1 MLDGVSKLLGRFL
14 KRSNDGAAGGRR
26 WRGFIEQPSALLS
39 IHADRAVI
47 LRRARA
53 LYANTAIGRSAVDG
67 WVSALVGSGIKVQSS
82 IADPTLRGR
91 ISAGFERWT
100 DDADADD
107 VTDFYGL
114 QVLVATLLVRDGEA
128 FVLMVPMTDGR
139 LQLKVLDAD
148 QVDSSYTRE
157 SVAQNGNVIV
167 QGVEID
173 ARGRTVAYHVRKQN
187 PGLPIV
193 TGIETVRVPAE
204 QMLHI
209 FRRDTAGQLRGM
221 SWLAPCLLK
230 IRDYDDATDAQIMRQ
245 KVGALLAGVIV
256 NPEGTGSPFE
266 GESSGN
272 GVLDGGLEPGTLKV
286 LSNPGQDVRFTTP
299 PAIGADAI
307 DFLKLELREIASAL
321 GLPASV
327 LTGDLTEANFSSMR
341 VGLIEFRRRAE
352 TLQHS
357 VISFQLLRPVFR
369 RWLALEIMAGRLQ
382 IPGFLRDPDSF
393 MAMKAI
399 PPHNAWLDPLK
410 DVKAE
415 REAIAGGLI
424 SRRESVASR
433 GYDIEQVDQEIADDN
448 ERAKRLGLVFD
459 APPPDRTIEVAA
471 T

>member
-1 MLDGVSKLLGRFL
+1 MIKFIARIV
-14 KRSNDGAAGGRR
+14 RSIRTRSYDGAAGGRR
-26 WRGFIEQPSALLS
+26 WRGFNEQPSALLS
-39 IHADRAVI
+39 IHADRATI
-47 LRRARA
+47 LRRGRA
-53 LYANTAIGRSAVDG
+53 LYANAAIGRSAVDG
-67 WVSALVGSGIKVQSS
+67 WVSALVGSGIKVQSA
-82 IADPTLRGR
+82 IAEPSLRGR
-91 ISAGFERWT
+91 ISAAFERWT
-100 DDADADD
+100 DDADTDD

-114 QVLVATLLVRDGEA
+114 QAQVATLLVRDGEA
-128 FVLMVPMTDGR
+128 FVLMVLTDEK

-148 QVDSSYTRE
+148 QIDSSHTRA
-157 SVAQNGNVIV
+157 SVARDGNVIV

-193 TGIETVRVPAE
+193 TGIETVRVPTE

-221 SWLAPCLLK
+221 SWLAPVLLK
-230 IRDYDDATDAQIMRQ
+230 IRDYDDTTDAQIMRQ
-245 KVGALLAGVIV
+245 KVGALMAGVVV

-266 GESSGN
+266 GGSSGN
-272 GVLDGGLEPGTLKV
+272 GILDGGLEPGTLKV

-307 DFLKLELREIASAL
+307 DFLKLELREIAAAL

-352 TLQHS
+352 ALQHS

-369 RWLALEIMAGRLQ
+369 RWLALEVMAGRLQ
-382 IPGFLRDPDSF
+382 IPGFLRDPETF
-393 MAMKAI
+393 MQMKAI
-399 PPHNAWLDPLK
+399 PPRNAWLDPLK

-448 ERAKRLGLVFD
+448 NRAKRLDLTFD

-471 T
+471 A